1 MEARFLKSRLVRG
14 ARALLLSV
22 ALAAGVATTPT
33 LAAAPQ
39 KVVIYQA
46 FQSLL
51 YLPLYVGIDTGQFTK
66 QGLDVQKV
74 TAGSG
79 AAGVSAVI
87 GAHATFSL
95 QDPMIAVLANLK
107 GATLTNVAL
116 VVNGA
121 PVWIAVPGTSPVH
134 KFSDLAGK
142 TVATAIPPSTGT
154 YLLER
159 LLKRD
164 KMKVTLDTVQ
174 LGTELAPLTA
184 GRDQAAT
191 LFEPQLDEA
200 VAAGDRIVYAFT
212 KNYPGGYA
220 FSTIDTLRS
229 TVASNPAMVQK
240 FVAGLAAA
248 EALMHRSPKLAATI
262 AEREF
267 PGLPKPVVQ
276 AAVAR
281 MVALD
286 VYPAGPAISPK
297 AFANALSLQEYIGN
311 IKPGQVSY
319 AGAVDDRFAA
329 PAGHH

>member
-14 ARALLLSV
+14 LAALLLLG
-22 ALAAGVATTPT
+22 LAGRPA

-51 YLPLYVGIDTGQFTK
+51 YLPLYVGIDTGQFAK

-79 AAGVSAVI
+79 AAGVGAVI
-87 GAHATFSL
+87 GGHATFSL

-121 PVWIAVPGTSPVH
+121 PVWIAVPASSPIH
-134 KFSDLAGK
+134 KFADLEGK
-142 TVATAIPPSTGT
+142 TIATAIPPSTGT
-154 YLLER
+154 YLLQR
-159 LLKRD
+159 LLKRE
-164 KMKVTLDTVQ
+164 KMHATLDTVQ
-174 LGTELAPLTA
+174 IGTELAPVAA

-200 VAAGDRIVYAFT
+200 VAAGDRIIYAFT
-212 KNYPGGYA
+212 RNYPGGYA
-220 FSTIDTLRS
+220 FSTIDTLRA
-229 TVASNPAMVQK
+229 TVALHPALVRK

-248 EALMHRSPKLAATI
+248 EALMHRSPQLAATI

-267 PGLPKPVVQ
+267 PGLPKPVVK

-286 VYPAGPAISPK
+286 VYPASPAISPK

-311 IKPGQVSY
+311 IKPGAVTY
-319 AGAVDDRFAA
+319 ASAVDDRFAA
-329 PAGHH
+329 PKAR